1 MKAKSRK
8 PEKPYLGALWGISQR
23 AKKEVKTQ
31 SPKRLEGTKTND
43 MEQKFIEIEG
53 VKIESKILE
62 YLLISGMIKAQLD
75 ADETFTPKTRKDF
88 LLSCVE
94 KGRELVNRL
103 DDINNPK
110 L

>member
-1 MKAKSRK
+1 
-8 PEKPYLGALWGISQR
+8 
-23 AKKEVKTQ
+23 
-31 SPKRLEGTKTND
+31 

-94 KGRELVNRL
+94 KGRKLVNRL